1 MITGCIIDKDFNEE
15 YKIDNIYSSFIEA
28 LKKECEDILIEIRD
42 NCYYKEDF
50 IFNQSNQ
57 ISNYIKEKYNVSPE
71 YLLESDPGF
80 GVFRN
85 KNTNKWFGIIMNIKK
100 NKIVGNDNKE
110 VEVISLMLHD
120 KTNYYINNETIFL
133 AYHMN
138 KKNWVSIILDES
150 LANDIIF
157 NLININYNNS
167 NKK

>member
-1 MITGCIIDKDFNEE
+1 
-15 YKIDNIYSSFIEA
+15 
-28 LKKECEDILIEIRD
+28 
-42 NCYYKEDF
+42 
-50 IFNQSNQ
+50 
-57 ISNYIKEKYNVSPE
+57 
-71 YLLESDPGF
+71 
-80 GVFRN
+80 
-85 KNTNKWFGIIMNIKK
+85 MNISK

-110 VEVISLMLHD
+110 VEVINLMLHD

-157 NLININYNNS
+157 NLIDISYNNS